1 MDKEVEV
8 LIEAAEQ
15 LQALKATLLEQQGS
29 SARLRVLAD
38 TLQEVASQIAKI
50 PSGLSLILERAETVE
65 QRIIAAAKNVEVLS
79 DGIPEVVRRIESSD
93 VGKSVDVL
101 VNEISGS
108 RDDLKAFRN
117 SIFSIDE
124 LAQQFRLENDVVFK
138 ELREDARKAGDVQE
152 KINASLYALRAE
164 LLDKLD
170 GLEKKV
176 VSSEQW
182 SEKSIGATGKAFEVI
197 ATALKG
203 SGERQS
209 EGLQKIQVELG
220 AMRSDEIAEMRK
232 ELKIISSLISQQ
244 GNALEALSK
253 KKGFSF

>member
-8 LIEAAEQ
+8 FIEAAEQ

-29 SARLRVLAD
+29 STRLRGLAD

-50 PSGLSLILERAETVE
+50 PGGLSLVLERAEKVERRIIGAAGTVE
-65 QRIIAAAKNVEVLS
+65 ALGDSVPEIVQRIEN
-79 DGIPEVVRRIESSD
+79 SD
-93 VGKSVDVL
+93 VGKSVDAL

-108 RDDLKAFRN
+108 RDDLKAFRD
-117 SIFSIDE
+117 SISKIDD
-124 LAQQFRLENDVVFK
+124 LVLQFRLENDVVFK
-138 ELREDARKAGDVQE
+138 ELRDDAKKIGDTQE
-152 KINASLYALRAE
+152 KINASLYALRSE

-170 GLEKKV
+170 SLEKRV
-176 VSSEQW
+176 SSSEQW
-182 SEKSIGATGKAFEVI
+182 SEKSIGATGRAFEVI

-220 AMRSDEIAEMRK
+220 AIRSDEIAEMRK
-232 ELKIISSLISQQ
+232 ELKTISSLISHQ
-244 GNALEALSK
+244 GTALEALSK